1 MYLPE
6 RFSSLRMRKEIQGK
20 GDYEKTNSS
29 VGGGTG
35 SKLQIKEC
43 KVESI

>member
-20 GDYEKTNSS
+20 GGYEKTDSS
-29 VGGGTG
+29 V
-35 SKLQIKEC
+35 
-43 KVESI
+43 